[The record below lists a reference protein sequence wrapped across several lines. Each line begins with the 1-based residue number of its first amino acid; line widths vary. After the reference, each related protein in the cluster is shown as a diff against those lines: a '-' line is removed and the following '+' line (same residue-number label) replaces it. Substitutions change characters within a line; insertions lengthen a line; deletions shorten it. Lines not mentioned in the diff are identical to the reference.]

1 MGLSRHHISMD
12 SHLRRLLCA
21 CAFTGLVASSLSGCG
36 RFAHSTTIPT
46 DVPLSQFALGRWRSV
61 SVYGTDGSEISLIL
75 EIAFGDEDTLMIAEL
90 NSRGELIDADT
101 AQYQFI
107 DPTTISVLD
116 PRVGADWTWR
126 LQRDGE
132 MLLIYR
138 ELYGKTDHM
147 ILERLRR

>member
-1 MGLSRHHISMD
+1 
-12 SHLRRLLCA
+12 
-21 CAFTGLVASSLSGCG
+21 
-36 RFAHSTTIPT
+36 
-46 DVPLSQFALGRWRSV
+46 LSQFALGRWRSV